1 MKRGNS
7 PKDIAVRV
15 SAVGMAANILL
26 TLFKLVAGTVG
37 HSGAMISDAVHSAS
51 DVFSGLIVIFGVRFS
66 SKESDRHHPY
76 GHERFECVTAILLS
90 GLLIFAGGGIGFA
103 ALQSII
109 TGDYAENPV
118 KGWLPLIAAVT
129 SVIVKEG
136 MFWYTK
142 INADKIK
149 SSALAAEAW
158 HHRSDALSSI
168 GAIIG
173 IGGAKLGF
181 PILDPIAGII
191 ICLFIFKV
199 AYDIFR
205 DAVDRMVD
213 HCCDPETEE
222 NIRLIAEKVEGVA
235 NVDLLRTRVFG
246 SKIYVDIEIGVDGE
260 LSVREAHQI
269 SENVHNAVEN
279 NFPDVKHIMVHVNP
293 SDEEK

>member
-1 MKRGNS
+1 
-7 PKDIAVRV
+7 
-15 SAVGMAANILL
+15 
-26 TLFKLVAGTVG
+26 
-37 HSGAMISDAVHSAS
+37 
-51 DVFSGLIVIFGVRFS
+51 
-66 SKESDRHHPY
+66 
-76 GHERFECVTAILLS
+76 
-90 GLLIFAGGGIGFA
+90 
-103 ALQSII
+103 
-109 TGDYAENPV
+109 
-118 KGWLPLIAAVT
+118 
-129 SVIVKEG
+129 

-293 SDEEK
+293 FDEEK